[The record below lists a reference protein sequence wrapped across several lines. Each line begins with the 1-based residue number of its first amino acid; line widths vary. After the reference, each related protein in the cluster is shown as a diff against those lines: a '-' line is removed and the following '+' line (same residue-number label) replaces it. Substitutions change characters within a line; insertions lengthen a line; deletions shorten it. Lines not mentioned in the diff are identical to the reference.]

1 MQDSSPRK
9 HVEHGEQVAK
19 SEVGQAVQPYKST
32 MQNLKESTGDA
43 LTQNHN
49 DLPHHDEDAR
59 AQLMEQQAESV
70 RYLNELNTVRSKSTL
85 DIWLL
90 LLNPVDD
97 PSMKWLETFVNGGT
111 AQIMAIAEDV
121 QKLCK
126 TLGNIDE
133 LQGGPEDP
141 GDADAGVLHTET
153 RTFTLLQGIRRLAE
167 ESKRRD
173 RDSAHLLGTMN
184 GLVAALNEDMR
195 KNAEMR
201 NTYCKPKPNTPP
213 LFFLR

>member
-1 MQDSSPRK
+1 
-9 HVEHGEQVAK
+9 
-19 SEVGQAVQPYKST
+19 
-32 MQNLKESTGDA
+32 
-43 LTQNHN
+43 
-49 DLPHHDEDAR
+49 
-59 AQLMEQQAESV
+59 
-70 RYLNELNTVRSKSTL
+70 
-85 DIWLL
+85 
-90 LLNPVDD
+90 VDD
-97 PSMKWLETFVNGGT
+97 PSVKWLETFVNGGT

-126 TLGNIDE
+126 TLGNTDE
-133 LQGGPEDP
+133 LQGDPEGPM
-141 GDADAGVLHTET
+141 DADALADAGAGHMET

-201 NTYCKPKPNTPP
+201 NTYCKPTGKPNATP
-213 LFFLR
+213 FSLRYGVF

>member
-1 MQDSSPRK
+1 MILPSILYIA
-9 HVEHGEQVAK
+9 VMLK
-19 SEVGQAVQPYKST
+19 SV
-32 MQNLKESTGDA
+32 
-43 LTQNHN
+43 N
-49 DLPHHDEDAR
+49 DP
-59 AQLMEQQAESV
+59 
-70 RYLNELNTVRSKSTL
+70 
-85 DIWLL
+85 
-90 LLNPVDD
+90 PV
-97 PSMKWLETFVNGGT
+97 KWLETFVNGGT

-133 LQGGPEDP
+133 LQGDPDGP
-141 GDADAGVLHTET
+141 GDADADADAGVGPMET
-153 RTFTLLQGIRRLAE
+153 RTVTLLQGIRRLAE

-201 NTYCKPKPNTPP
+201 NTYCKCTGKP
-213 LFFLR
+213 FFFSCDTVFSKMKAF

>member
-1 MQDSSPRK
+1 
-9 HVEHGEQVAK
+9 
-19 SEVGQAVQPYKST
+19 
-32 MQNLKESTGDA
+32 
-43 LTQNHN
+43 
-49 DLPHHDEDAR
+49 
-59 AQLMEQQAESV
+59 
-70 RYLNELNTVRSKSTL
+70 
-85 DIWLL
+85 
-90 LLNPVDD
+90 VDD
-97 PSMKWLETFVNGGT
+97 PSVKWLETFVNGGT

-133 LQGGPEDP
+133 LQGDPEGP
-141 GDADAGVLHTET
+141 GDADAGAGRMET

-173 RDSAHLLGTMN
+173 HDSAHLHSTMN

-201 NTYCKPKPNTPP
+201 NTYCKPKPNAT
-213 LFFLR
+213 LFLATRRVLK